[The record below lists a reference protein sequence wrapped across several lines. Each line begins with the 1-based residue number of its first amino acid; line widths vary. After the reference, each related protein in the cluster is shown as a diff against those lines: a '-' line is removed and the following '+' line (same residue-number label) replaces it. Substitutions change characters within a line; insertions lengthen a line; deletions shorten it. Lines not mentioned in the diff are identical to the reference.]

1 MNENIEGKIAAIL
14 DRSTVVINRGSDQG
28 IEMGT
33 EFYIYSKLGPFFDP
47 DSGESLG
54 ETTKIWG
61 KVKATIIEKRFC
73 VAETQ
78 YQTSS
83 ILYPMFEITR
93 LFRTEQIELPVDDDD
108 ITPVIEEIKVGFP
121 VMSVPRIREIENK
134 EILELPAGDDQDLGM
149 EKPELEQGKK
159 KTATKKK
166 PAKPQI

>member
-28 IEMGT
+28 VEKGT

-47 DSGESLG
+47 DSGDNLG
-54 ETTKIWG
+54 EATKIWG

-78 YQTSS
+78 YHQTSPF
-83 ILYPMFEITR
+83 LYPMFEITR
-93 LFRTEQIELPVDDDD
+93 MFRTEKVELPVDEDD
-108 ITPVIEEIKVGFP
+108 ITPFTEKIKVGFP

-134 EILELPAGDDQDLGM
+134 EVLELTSDDDQDLGV
-149 EKPELEQGKK
+149 EETDSEQDKK
-159 KTATKKK
+159 ENHDQEAD
-166 PAKPQI
+166 